1 MKLYEVYS
9 QRAVRVN
16 LPAPITAVSFEFLIH
31 SPYGVKWQSIGRS
44 ARRVVWLSVSAISV
58 RIKGTPTLNGYDTEL
73 IGKHCLGRPKKRHRE
88 KAPKF
93 EPPEDHAG
101 KSKTPLIDRHT
112 SESLDV

>member
-1 MKLYEVYS
+1 MKLYEVCS
-9 QRAVRVN
+9 QRAVRVD

-44 ARRVVWLSVSAISV
+44 ARRVIWLSVSAISV

-73 IGKHCLGRPKKRHRE
+73 IGKHCLGRPKKRHRK

-93 EPPEDHAG
+93 QPQQIMRG
-101 KSKTPLIDRHT
+101 KARLR
-112 SESLDV
+112 